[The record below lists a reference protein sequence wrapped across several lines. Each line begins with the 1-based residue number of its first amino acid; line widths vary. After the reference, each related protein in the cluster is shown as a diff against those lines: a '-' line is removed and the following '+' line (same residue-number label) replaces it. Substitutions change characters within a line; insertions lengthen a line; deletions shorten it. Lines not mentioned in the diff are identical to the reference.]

1 MELVVMAAFVLS
13 SLTGCVSNKAN
24 KHKPWIETEYQGI
37 VMENDRTVLLNPPL
51 FAIDK
56 DAPLHYAGEICG
68 FKIHGQNIP
77 FEAVV
82 LDKMTGEGL
91 IRAKEP
97 VDCESQKEH
106 TFTIQAHDCGEAPE
120 RTNMK
125 RSHKALVR
133 VRVNDV
139 NEFVPVFVER
149 RYQVSVGEGKMYE
162 RVLKVEAVDGDCSPQ
177 YSQICFYEILTPGIP
192 FTIDNDGNIRN
203 TEKLEVKKQSLHT
216 FTVTAYDCGKKR
228 AAEDAQVEVL
238 VKPTCRPAWQGWNKR
253 IEYVPGSRSKA
264 LFPHIRLE
272 TCDEAVWNVEVFV
285 ELQTSHVAKGCDRDN
300 YSERTLRKLC

>member
-125 RSHKALVR
+125 RSH
-133 VRVNDV
+133 
-139 NEFVPVFVER
+139 
-149 RYQVSVGEGKMYE
+149 
-162 RVLKVEAVDGDCSPQ
+162 
-177 YSQICFYEILTPGIP
+177 
-192 FTIDNDGNIRN
+192 
-203 TEKLEVKKQSLHT
+203 
-216 FTVTAYDCGKKR
+216 
-228 AAEDAQVEVL
+228 
-238 VKPTCRPAWQGWNKR
+238 
-253 IEYVPGSRSKA
+253 
-264 LFPHIRLE
+264 
-272 TCDEAVWNVEVFV
+272 
-285 ELQTSHVAKGCDRDN
+285 
-300 YSERTLRKLC
+300 